1 MTEYMQNI
9 LAWGFGW
16 QEGLIIL
23 VILLIVF
30 GGQKLPELAR
40 SIGKSLTEFKKGF
53 HEAEEVKDDLEKDV
67 KKIKDDI
74 VNEAKDAAGLKEED
88 YTD

>member
-1 MTEYMQNI
+1 MQNI